1 MALAPGTRLG
11 PYGFIREFSCKLCGL
26 IRVLCLVC
34 APAILLAC
42 EEVRSQDGG
51 SEAPQTDASGFEAVI
66 TGSYEGAVSGS
77 GVLRLLPDAGFENQG
92 YWFLADGQGIR
103 AHGVT
108 FVLPRTVARG
118 RHTLESPSALDIGT
132 VPSVRVDRDMGD
144 STVSSD
150 RNTSGFL
157 DLTAFPDDE
166 RNVRGADVTGT
177 FVLETD
183 NPSGDTIQ
191 VEGRFSFQAD

>member
-1 MALAPGTRLG
+1 MR
-11 PYGFIREFSCKLCGL
+11 L
-26 IRVLCLVC
+26 IRLLCLVC
-34 APAILLAC
+34 VPALLLTC
-42 EEVRSQDGG
+42 EAVSSQDRG
-51 SEAPQTDASGFEAVI
+51 SEAPQSDASGFEAVI

-92 YWFLADGQGIR
+92 YWFLADGQGVR

-108 FVLPRTVARG
+108 FVLPRTVGPG
-118 RHTLESPSALDIGT
+118 RHALESPSALDIGT

-150 RNTSGFL
+150 RNASGFL

-177 FVLETD
+177 FVFETE
-183 NPSGDTIQ
+183 NRAGDTIQ
-191 VEGRFSFQAD
+191 VEGQFSFRAD

>member
-1 MALAPGTRLG
+1 MR
-11 PYGFIREFSCKLCGL
+11 L
-26 IRVLCLVC
+26 IRVLCLEC

-42 EEVRSQDGG
+42 EAVSLQDGG
-51 SEAPQTDASGFEAVI
+51 SEVPRTDAGGFEAVI

-92 YWFLADGQGIR
+92 YWFLSDGQGIR

-108 FVLPRTVARG
+108 FVLPRTVGPG
-118 RHTLESPSALDIGT
+118 RHTLESPSPLDIGT
-132 VPSVRVDRDMGD
+132 VPSVRVDRDIED
-144 STVSSD
+144 SVVSSD

-166 RNVRGADVTGT
+166 SNVRGAEVTGT
-177 FVLETD
+177 FVLET
-183 NPSGDTIQ
+183 NNLAGDTIQ
-191 VEGRFSFQAD
+191 VEG

>member
-1 MALAPGTRLG
+1 MR
-11 PYGFIREFSCKLCGL
+11 L
-26 IRVLCLVC
+26 IRVLCLLC

-51 SEAPQTDASGFEAVI
+51 SEARQTDAGGFEAVI

-92 YWFLADGQGIR
+92 YWFLADGQGVR

-108 FVLPRTVARG
+108 FVLPRTVGPG
-118 RHTLESPSALDIGT
+118 RHTLESPSVFDIGT

-150 RNTSGFL
+150 RNASGFL
-157 DLTAFPDDE
+157 DLSAFPDDE

-177 FVLETD
+177 FVFETD
-183 NPSGDTIQ
+183 NPAGDTIQ
-191 VEGRFSFQAD
+191 VAGQFSFRAD

>member
-1 MALAPGTRLG
+1 MRL
-11 PYGFIREFSCKLCGL
+11 L
-26 IRVLCLVC
+26 RVLCLVC
-34 APAILLAC
+34 ATASLLAC
-42 EEVRSQDGG
+42 EEVRSQDGS
-51 SEAPQTDASGFEAVI
+51 SEAPQTDAGGFEAII

-77 GVLRLLPDAGFENQG
+77 GVIRLLPDAGFENQG

-108 FVLPRTVARG
+108 FVLPRTVGPG

-150 RNTSGFL
+150 RDTSGFL

-166 RNVRGADVTGT
+166 RNVSGADGTGT
-177 FVLETD
+177 FVFETD
-183 NPSGDTIQ
+183 NPTGDTIQ
-191 VEGRFSFQAD
+191 VEGKFSFRAD